1 MRVLDDRKTSAR
13 QRSSIK
19 GNCIYFPM
27 PWYELNSATD
37 PKLNELAQK
46 YQLHPLHLEDAR
58 SPDERIKVDQTASYT
73 FAVLKPVRLLKSGQ
87 DEEQAISF
95 STIDIFAGTH
105 AGEPFFITIADPTCS
120 ATADALARARREG
133 SDNKPSRLLYLVLD
147 TIVDLY
153 FPAIDHYDDS
163 IDALEDKVI
172 AQPEPDT
179 LQQVFTLKR
188 QLIDLRR
195 VLVGTRDATLHLQ
208 RDPDSIIDAEH
219 QPYVRDIYDHVV
231 RLLDS
236 VETQRD
242 LVNNALDIYLSSV
255 ANRTNEVMKV
265 LTVLGTIA
273 LPAIAISGIYGMNL
287 KGLPFQ
293 ESPHGAAIVGAV
305 TVVCTALLLRLLKMR
320 KWF

>member
-1 MRVLDDRKTSAR
+1 
-13 QRSSIK
+13 
-19 GNCIYFPM
+19 M
-27 PWYELNSATD
+27 PWYELSSADD

-58 SPDERIKVDQTASYT
+58 SPDERIKVDQTAHYT
-73 FAVLKPVRLLKSGQ
+73 FAVLKPVRMDDAKDGN
-87 DEEQAISF
+87 EGMVSF
-95 STIDIFAGTH
+95 STIDIFAGVH
-105 AGEPFFITIADPTCS
+105 EGESFFITVSDPTC
-120 ATADALARARREG
+120 TASQNALARAHREG
-133 SDNKPSRLLYLVLD
+133 ADDRPSRLLYLILD
-147 TIVDLY
+147 TTVDLY

-172 AQPEPDT
+172 ALPEPDT
-179 LQQVFTLKR
+179 LLQVFAIKR
-188 QLIDLRR
+188 ELIDLRR

-208 RDPDSIIDAEH
+208 RDPSSIIDPDH

-287 KGLPFQ
+287 KGLPFE
-293 ESPHGAAIVGAV
+293 ESPHGAAVVATV
-305 TVVCTALLLRLLKMR
+305 TMVCTVLLLWLLKKR
-320 KWF
+320 NWF

>member
-1 MRVLDDRKTSAR
+1 
-13 QRSSIK
+13 
-19 GNCIYFPM
+19 M
-27 PWYELNSATD
+27 PWFELNSPDD
-37 PKLNELAQK
+37 PKLNELAER

-58 SPDERIKVDQTASYT
+58 SPDERIKVDQTATYT
-73 FAVLKPVRLLKSGQ
+73 FAVLKPVRLLGPQ
-87 DEEQAISF
+87 DNSKETVTF

-105 AGEPFFITIADPTCS
+105 NGEPFFITVADPTCPT
-120 ATADALARARREG
+120 TADALARARREG
-133 SDNKPSRLLYLVLD
+133 EDDKPARLLYLILD

-153 FPAIDHYDDS
+153 FPAIDHYDDR
-163 IDALEDKVI
+163 IDELEDRVI

-179 LQQVFTLKR
+179 LQQVFALKR

-208 RDPDSIIDAEH
+208 RDPQSIIDAEH
-219 QPYVRDIYDHVV
+219 QPFVRDIYDHVV

-287 KGLPFQ
+287 KGLPF
-293 ESPHGAAIVGAV
+293 EDSPHGAWYIAAL
-305 TVVCTALLLRLLKMR
+305 TLVCTLVLLFLFKRR
-320 KWF
+320 RWF